1 MAKDPLGVQRIAD
14 LKLRDFAD
22 EFRKADRITDYS
34 RVTPSGGGSGA
45 SPLAQATRLI
55 QQRRAAERAGLIGG
69 AVEAL
74 PSFDSIRNA
83 EGFDELPY
91 SAQSSAYSEYVQQAT
106 DQFLQANPDAGDADI
121 FSFQDRL
128 AQANPPPAAPE
139 RSFLGAVGD
148 VASGGLQGVLGLL
161 SAGASAASPGGPTAA
176 ALTRGVEAL
185 QERQSDVE
193 LDRRRQIAYD
203 TAELLS
209 QEDLGL
215 LERFASEAGIS
226 LRNMSAAGVAEL
238 AGNILPMLAGSA
250 GVGLAARGVAA
261 ARGASAAAQQ
271 AAARR
276 AAT

>member
-91 SAQSSAYSEYVQQAT
+91 SAQSGAYAEYVQQAT
-106 DQFLQANPDAGDADI
+106 SQFLQANPDAGDADI

-128 AQANPPPAAPE
+128 AQANPPPAAP
-139 RSFLGAVGD
+139 
-148 VASGGLQGVLGLL
+148 
-161 SAGASAASPGGPTAA
+161 
-176 ALTRGVEAL
+176 
-185 QERQSDVE
+185 
-193 LDRRRQIAYD
+193 
-203 TAELLS
+203 
-209 QEDLGL
+209 
-215 LERFASEAGIS
+215 
-226 LRNMSAAGVAEL
+226 
-238 AGNILPMLAGSA
+238 
-250 GVGLAARGVAA
+250 
-261 ARGASAAAQQ
+261 
-271 AAARR
+271 
-276 AAT
+276 

>member
-34 RVTPSGGGSGA
+34 RVTPPGGGSSSS

-69 AVEAL
+69 VVEAL

-91 SAQSSAYSEYVQQAT
+91 QVQSGAYSEYVQQAT

-161 SAGASAASPGGPTAA
+161 SAGASAASPSGPTAA

-203 TAELLS
+203 TAERRG
-209 QEDLGL
+209 EDRACSSPTAA
-215 LERFASEAGIS
+215 RF
-226 LRNMSAAGVAEL
+226 R
-238 AGNILPMLAGSA
+238 SA
-250 GVGLAARGVAA
+250 GVPRRGLG
-261 ARGASAAAQQ
+261 
-271 AAARR
+271 
-276 AAT
+276 